1 MVDASLRWRF
11 LKFVV
16 DDFVSKFG
24 WMVEMVNF
32 FELIGAPIED
42 EVNKI
47 LSGENLPPEA
57 SFKRV
62 RESGKL

>member
-42 EVNKI
+42 EINKI
-47 LSGENLPPEA
+47 LSSENFPAPG